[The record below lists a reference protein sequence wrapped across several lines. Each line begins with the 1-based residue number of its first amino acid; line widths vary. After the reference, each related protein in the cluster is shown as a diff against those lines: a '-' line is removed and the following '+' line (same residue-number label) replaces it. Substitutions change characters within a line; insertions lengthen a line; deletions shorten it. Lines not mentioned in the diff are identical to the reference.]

1 MLTKQDILDIKEVKR
16 ILRINNKPIE
26 SFFSKIYN
34 YNEQK
39 SEGSLLILGGV
50 SGSGKS
56 SLAYHI
62 ANYFTSQHKKC
73 FYFDADCAHS
83 QNLLN
88 KNQFLSLSTPTEL
101 TATLEATIDLIKND
115 VDLIV
120 IDSLNGLYNNHSTL
134 SETLNTFMPKI
145 RSALSNSKSLLLILT
160 NRNKSVNPALNQSFN
175 SLNIQLTQSANV
187 ICNTNYINL
196 TQEVEVNVMKN
207 RSGPVHTLFR
217 IPLSNTIK

>member
-1 MLTKQDILDIKEVKR
+1 
-16 ILRINNKPIE
+16 
-26 SFFSKIYN
+26 
-34 YNEQK
+34 
-39 SEGSLLILGGV
+39 
-50 SGSGKS
+50 
-56 SLAYHI
+56 
-62 ANYFTSQHKKC
+62 
-73 FYFDADCAHS
+73 
-83 QNLLN
+83 
-88 KNQFLSLSTPTEL
+88 
-101 TATLEATIDLIKND
+101 
-115 VDLIV
+115 
-120 IDSLNGLYNNHSTL
+120 
-134 SETLNTFMPKI
+134 MPKI